1 MLDVHCWQIAKGY
14 LSSRR
19 DIVSNSQP
27 TTQVEKRVG
36 LVDQDGGHANS
47 VRARFGSSRK
57 VQH

>member
-1 MLDVHCWQIAKGY
+1 MLDVHCRQIAKVFF
-14 LSSRR
+14 SSRR

-36 LVDQDGGHANS
+36 LADQDGGHANS
-47 VRARFGSSRK
+47 VRARFGSSGK